1 MNNYEVKARSTYE
14 SQRKQ
19 KQFGENR
26 VCSDKNC
33 ETTLSKYNKK
43 ETCFN
48 HSPKEFGRNR
58 GWKDPS
64 TKIS

>member
-1 MNNYEVKARSTYE
+1 MSNYTFYAKTTYE

-26 VCSDKNC
+26 VCIHENC
-33 ETTLSKYNKK
+33 ETTISRYNKK

-64 TKIS
+64 TKLS